1 MKVNLVD
8 GLLQTSI
15 TINYKGQALT
25 IDKMVIDAGASHTL
39 LSADAVA
46 DIGVYFETG
55 DEIISAFGIG
65 DEENCFRKAFDFV
78 TLGDFKIDSFKLDVG
93 AMHEKLEI
101 NGLLGLDLLMAANI
115 VLDLSNFSMYTKLR
129 EHNDHSWN

>member
-1 MKVNLVD
+1 MKIDLVD

-15 TINYKGQALT
+15 TINYKGQALI
-25 IDKMVIDAGASHTL
+25 IDKLVIDTGASHTL

-65 DEENCFRKAFDFV
+65 GEESCFRKSFDAV
-78 TLGDFKIDSFKLDVG
+78 MLGDFQIENFKLDVG
-93 AMHEKLEI
+93 ALHEKLEI
-101 NGLLGLDLLMAANI
+101 NGLLGLDLLMAANVI
-115 VLDLSNFSMYTKLR
+115 LDLSELTMVSAKGK
-129 EHNDHSWN
+129 S

>member
-1 MKVNLVD
+1 MKIDLVD

-25 IDKMVIDAGASHTL
+25 IDKLVIDTGASHTL
-39 LSADAVA
+39 LAADAVA
-46 DIGVYFETG
+46 DISVYFETG

-65 DEENCFRKAFDFV
+65 GEESCFRKVFDFV
-78 TLGDFKIDSFKLDVG
+78 TLGDFQIEEFKLDVG
-93 AMHEKLEI
+93 ALHEKLEI

-115 VLDLSNFSMYTKLR
+115 VLNLSELTMYSTQK
-129 EHNDHSWN
+129 

>member
-1 MKVNLVD
+1 MKIDLVD

-25 IDKMVIDAGASHTL
+25 VDKLVIDTGASHTL

-46 DIGVYFETG
+46 DIGVYFENG

-65 DEENCFRKAFDFV
+65 GEESCFRKAFEAV
-78 TLGDFKIDSFKLDVG
+78 TLGDFKIKNFKLDVG
-93 AMHEKLEI
+93 ALHEKLEI
-101 NGLLGLDLLMAANI
+101 NGLLGLDLLMAADVI
-115 VLDLSNFSMYTKLR
+115 LDLSDLTMNSSKN
-129 EHNDHSWN
+129 E

>member
-1 MKVNLVD
+1 MKIDLVD

-25 IDKMVIDAGASHTL
+25 IDKLVIDTGASHTL

-55 DEIISAFGIG
+55 DEIVSAFGIG
-65 DEENCFRKAFDFV
+65 GEESCFRKAFDSV
-78 TLGDFKIDSFKLDVG
+78 MLGDFQIENFKLDVG
-93 AMHEKLEI
+93 ALHEKLEI
-101 NGLLGLDLLMAANI
+101 NGLLGLDFLMAAKT
-115 VLDLSNFSMYTKLR
+115 VLDLSKLKMYNAKK
-129 EHNDHSWN
+129 